1 MSEFVELVTGR
12 GDPTAPH
19 VGPEDDAALRRGIM
33 GAGNYVFQSDNL
45 DAVMKDANH
54 ITVPPMELLL
64 HGRHARV
71 KQAVD
76 VPVDSGTQA
85 QERIDTAC
93 IQLTRDDE
101 GIESADLIVVKGTP
115 ASSNP
120 VAPEFDETADFDS
133 ASSVTVPLY
142 DIPLDGITV
151 GTPTQRFTQIGPL
164 KAVWDSVSQPFLE
177 ARFKFQDKT
186 SWVEWAY
193 DAGNAITVK
202 NGFIT
207 VDLSSFTS
215 TVHVD
220 QYAVWN
226 YLSGIKPS
234 KDINLGKCA
243 TDIAHPG
250 WGKQLTWKTN
260 GDIVVYGGL
269 SNGDKIMLFPKTLP
283 APSGVTFN

>member
-33 GAGNYVFQSDNL
+33 GAGNYVFQQDDL

-54 ITVPPMELLL
+54 ITIPPMELLL

-85 QERIDTAC
+85 QQRIDTAC

-101 GIESADLIVVKGTP
+101 GIESADLIVVKGTLFTE
-115 ASSNP
+115 NP
-120 VAPEFDETADFDS
+120 VAHEFDETADFDS
-133 ASSVTVPLY
+133 ASSVTVPLF

-164 KAVWDSVSQPFLE
+164 KAVWDSVSQTKRVDWKPPYTNSKITLI
-177 ARFKFQDKT
+177 RRGNLVVITGNVKFAQSGQNNYTDATEKIPAGFRPT
-186 SWVEWAY
+186 SSNSPIQC
-193 DAGNAITVK
+193 GNVNFVLLVNESGKVTMLGDPAS
-202 NGFIT
+202 GF
-207 VDLSSFTS
+207 
-215 TVHVD
+215 
-220 QYAVWN
+220 APM
-226 YLSGIKPS
+226 SGIWF
-234 KDINLGKCA
+234 
-243 TDIAHPG
+243 TDDP
-250 WGKQLTWKTN
+250 
-260 GDIVVYGGL
+260 V
-269 SNGDKIMLFPKTLP
+269 
-283 APSGVTFN
+283 